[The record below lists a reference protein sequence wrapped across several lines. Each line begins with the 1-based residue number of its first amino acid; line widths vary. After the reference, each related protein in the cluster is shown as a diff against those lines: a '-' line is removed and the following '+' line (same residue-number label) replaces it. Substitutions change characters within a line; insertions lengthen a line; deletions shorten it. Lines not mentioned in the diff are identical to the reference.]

1 MPLGP
6 LSYIM
11 GTTSMPLI
19 SFAKAKIAA
28 LPLTVMYVYL
38 GAATGTLV
46 AEADEALEGGSIGG
60 LNNNINN
67 DNNMNSVDNIHMDAS
82 SIGSGSSGG
91 SRTKGIGELKVDPK
105 VIVFG
110 ILCSIGSI
118 ALISIKMKQELNKIL
133 YQQNKDEE
141 IMSLIHDDHP
151 KGNVSVGT
159 GSKTNNNMGK
169 TRQRSKK
176 APRLTT
182 TGVDDIEQQQ

>member
-1 MPLGP
+1 MCVHVPLHLANYHYFRCSYFMIAVSENSFKIMTLLYLTPVMPLGP

-46 AEADEALEGGSIGG
+46 AEAEGATEALDGGSIGG

-67 DNNMNSVDNIHMDAS
+67 NNNMNSVDNIHMDAS
-82 SIGSGSSGG
+82 SIGSGSGGG

-118 ALISIKMKQELNKIL
+118 ALISIKMKQELNK
-133 YQQNKDEE
+133 
-141 IMSLIHDDHP
+141 
-151 KGNVSVGT
+151 VSE
-159 GSKTNNNMGK
+159 MG
-169 TRQRSKK
+169 
-176 APRLTT
+176 
-182 TGVDDIEQQQ
+182 